1 MNRRQQLSGLAARTG
16 GGVLSLLPLAWLLF
30 LFAIP
35 LGFVVVYS
43 FAHAT
48 FGGMTLG
55 TTLDNFRAAMS
66 GFYLSILWRTIRFA
80 LMGSALV
87 LLVAIPVAYATARK
101 SGRFKMIL
109 LVALLIPL
117 WTSFLVR
124 AMAWR
129 TLLSPGGPIE
139 HVLNFLQLHNG
150 TLEWLDNPPA
160 VFIGIVYVYLPLA
173 VIPLYVAFERIP
185 QSVIEAGKDLGGG
198 RWRTFFNVTLP
209 MARPGFFTAGIL
221 TFVPMMGEFVVPAL
235 LGGNRGVLEGNL
247 IHDQYFEAANYPQG
261 SAMAVLLLVIL
272 AVSIAILGR
281 LTRGFSQV
289 PA

>member
-1 MNRRQQLSGLAARTG
+1 MNRRQQLSGFAARAG
-16 GGVLSLLPLAWLLF
+16 GGVFSLLPLGWLLF

-48 FGGMTLG
+48 FGGMELG
-55 TTLDNFRAAMS
+55 TTLDNYRAGLS
-66 GFYLSILWRTIRFA
+66 GFYLSIFWRTIRFA
-80 LMGSALV
+80 LTGTALV
-87 LLVAIPVAYATARK
+87 LAVAIPVAYATARK

-129 TLLSPGGPIE
+129 TLLSPDGPIE
-139 HVLNFLQLHNG
+139 HVLNFLHLHSG
-150 TLEWLDNPPA
+150 TLQWLDNPPA

-173 VIPLYVAFERIP
+173 VIPMYVAFERIP

-198 RWRTFFNVTLP
+198 RWKTFFNVTLP
-209 MARPGFFTAGIL
+209 MAKPGLFTAGIL

-235 LGGNRGVLEGNL
+235 LGGNRGVLYGNL
-247 IHDQYFEAANYPQG
+247 IHDQFLLSANYPQG
-261 SAMAVLLLVIL
+261 AAMAVLLLVVL
-272 AVSIAILGR
+272 GLSITILGR